1 MNYER
6 MWNDL
11 KTHVQE
17 DLRFY
22 RDGKECSPIEAPM
35 GVMHTSNFLRKMEEM
50 EKSLDYKNESEKSST
65 PRCRHC
71 HSEKTAFIHTDDASL
86 AVHHFDDERLPEH
99 QTLRLH
105 VQLCACMNCGAVF
118 IAQNDLNAIKRAV
131 SNPTLYPKQD

>member
-11 KTHVQE
+11 KAHVQE

-22 RDGKECSPIEAPM
+22 REGKECSPIEAPM
-35 GVMHTSNFLRKMEEM
+35 GVMHTSNFLRKMEAM
-50 EKSLDYKNESEKSST
+50 EQAEEYQDPPKNSP

-71 HSEKTAFIHTDDASL
+71 HSANTAYIDTDDSAL
-86 AVHHFDDERLPEH
+86 TVHHFDDERLPEH

-105 VQLCACMNCGAVF
+105 VQLCACINCGAVF
-118 IAQNDLNAIKRAV
+118 IAQNELTAIKRAV
-131 SNPTLYPKQD
+131 FNPTLYPKQD

>member
-35 GVMHTSNFLRKMEEM
+35 GVMHTSNFLRRMEEM
-50 EKSLDYKNESEKSST
+50 EKSPDYKDESEKPST

-71 HSEKTAFIHTDDASL
+71 HSEKTAFIHTDGASL
-86 AVHHFDDERLPEH
+86 AVHHFDDERLPEY
-99 QTLRLH
+99 QTVSLR
-105 VQLCACMNCGAVF
+105 VKLCACMNCGGVF
-118 IAQNDLNAIKRAV
+118 IAHDDVEDMRKAIF
-131 SNPTLYPKQD
+131 NPILYPKQD